1 MPRVDKGCVIVLY
14 NFGGVS
20 SEIQQIEIILKMD
33 DGSDL
38 LIAACGMFIAGSL
51 QRERSCWV
59 RPSLLSRNCYSNY
72 DRLRDLKADDLIVQN
87 LPYILKHS

>member
-1 MPRVDKGCVIVLY
+1 
-14 NFGGVS
+14 
-20 SEIQQIEIILKMD
+20 MD

-38 LIAACGMFIAGSL
+38 LIEACGMFIAGSL

-87 LPYILKHS
+87 PIHFKTFMKLTNTDFEY